1 MERMGSKG
9 GADVVDRPPKKKKQ
23 PPKPPKKFKVIYHND
38 DFTPMEFVVWTLQ
51 AYFNKNEVDAN
62 SIMMEIHKLGAA
74 IAGIYD
80 YQIAEQKVYEVMELA
95 KENDYPLKITGEP
108 EDV

>member
-1 MERMGSKG
+1 MEKMGSKG

-62 SIMMEIHKLGAA
+62 SIMMEIHK
-74 IAGIYD
+74 
-80 YQIAEQKVYEVMELA
+80 
-95 KENDYPLKITGEP
+95 
-108 EDV
+108 

>member
-1 MERMGSKG
+1 MIEILVPERIAHLPQFLG
-9 GADVVDRPPKKKKQ
+9 
-23 PPKPPKKFKVIYHND
+23 
-38 DFTPMEFVVWTLQ
+38 
-51 AYFNKNEVDAN
+51 AYFNKSEVDAN
-62 SIMMEIHKLGAA
+62 STMMEIHKLGAA

>member
-1 MERMGSKG
+1 MERIDSKG
-9 GADVVDRPPKKKKQ
+9 GADVIDRPPKKKSQ
-23 PPKPPKKFKVIYHND
+23 PPKPPRLFKVIYHND
-38 DFTPMEFVVWTLQ
+38 DFTPMEFVVFTLQ
-51 AYFNKNEVDAN
+51 AFFNKSEPDAN
-62 SIMMEIHKLGAA
+62 SITMEIHKLGAA

-108 EDV
+108 VE

>member
-1 MERMGSKG
+1 MEKMGSKG

-51 AYFNKNEVDAN
+51 AYFNKSEVDAN
-62 SIMMEIHKLGAA
+62 STMMEIHKLGAA

>member
-1 MERMGSKG
+1 MEKMGSKG

-95 KENDYPLKITGEP
+95 KENDYPLKNCVVPI
-108 EDV
+108 